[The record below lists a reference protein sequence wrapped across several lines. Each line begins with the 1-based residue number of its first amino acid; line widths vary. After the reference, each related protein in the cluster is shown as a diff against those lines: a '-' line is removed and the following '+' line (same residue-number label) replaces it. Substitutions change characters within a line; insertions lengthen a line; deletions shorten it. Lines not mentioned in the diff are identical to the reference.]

1 MTEAMTVTEKAEL
14 AELEAVIES
23 GLQTFAEVGNAL
35 LAIRDGKKYRAE
47 YGTFEAYCKDRWGFN
62 ASRARQLIGAA
73 VIVARLESV
82 TIVTPA
88 TESQARPLARLAPK
102 EQPEAWKGATEKA
115 ESEGRRVTARDVEE
129 QVEERTEKKEEQ
141 KRHKG
146 NNSDYRRMIELIGE
160 ITAIVETIKELNLP
174 NSYRPEAVAMCET
187 LKVGMDEMTEHIRR
201 VK

>member
-129 QVEERTEKKEEQ
+129 QVNETLEQPIKKGSARMRHVQSCDGMQFANMAIRNMEQ
-141 KRHKG
+141 I
-146 NNSDYRRMIELIGE
+146 NSDDTERDNAFA
-160 ITAIVETIKELNLP
+160 TVKEWINE
-174 NSYRPEAVAMCET
+174 N
-187 LKVGMDEMTEHIRR
+187 K
-201 VK
+201 